1 MFISPSLIEAS
12 AAVYFI
18 VGILLGTLGP
28 AGKDIAKDV
37 DRARG
42 SPLTNAYMDRE
53 APSEAKLFLFKAV
66 ITLGFILLWPF
77 FIYGIMKEH
86 NKAIAINKSFDDERS
101 QGLWFH
107 YLGGHGIITC
117 KDCDHSEEMTSFTH
131 GIDSSTSG
139 FQCQKCGKISSIHGG
154 GHGQANEYE
163 QSLVCEC
170 GGSLERSK
178 VLFCPDCKSKNLSY
192 QMKYIT

>member
-1 MFISPSLIEAS
+1 MFNASTSLVAIG
-12 AAVYFI
+12 VIYI
-18 VGILLGTLGP
+18 LIGILLGTVGP
-28 AGKDIAKDV
+28 VGKDISKEV
-37 DRARG
+37 ERARG
-42 SPLTNAYMDRE
+42 TPLTNAFYERE
-53 APSEAKLFLFKAV
+53 PPSETKLLLFRV
-66 ITLGFILLWPF
+66 IVTLGFILLWPF
-77 FIYGIMKEH
+77 FIYGIFKERRREIELG
-86 NKAIAINKSFDDERS
+86 KRLEEKSK
-101 QGLWFH
+101 GLWFS
-107 YLGGHGIITC
+107 YMGGHGKITC

-154 GHGQANEYE
+154 GRGQANEYE